1 MKSSNH
7 CFKKID
13 PQILDHPGDDV
24 VELDHSGV
32 SYIRPIILS

>member
-1 MKSSNH
+1 MKFSNH

-24 VELDHSGV
+24 VELDHSA
-32 SYIRPIILS
+32 